1 MLTREDLAAIGAMM
15 DEKLNAVRT
24 EVGVL
29 MDEKLEPV
37 KADMAEM
44 KADIAEMKE
53 DIVGIKEDITGI
65 EERVTGIEERV
76 TGIEGRLTENEQR
89 THELKLLMENET
101 NRAVG
106 LVLDGH
112 ESLRQMIEGR
122 LVTKDDREQDRI
134 RICALEGVTKL
145 HTAQIAE
152 LKKKTGFL
160 FISLYISLK
169 KSFA

>member
-122 LVTKDDREQDRI
+122 LVTKDEREQDRI
-134 RICALEGVTKL
+134 RICTLEGVTKL
-145 HTAQIAE
+145 HTTQIAE
-152 LKKKTGFL
+152 LKKK
-160 FISLYISLK
+160 IV
-169 KSFA
+169 

>member
-76 TGIEGRLTENEQR
+76 TGIEGRLTKNEQR

-152 LKKKTGFL
+152 LKKKTG
-160 FISLYISLK
+160 
-169 KSFA
+169 

>member
-44 KADIAEMKE
+44 TADIAEMKE
-53 DIVGIKEDITGI
+53 DIVGMKEDITGI

-76 TGIEGRLTENEQR
+76 TGIEGRLTKNEQR

-152 LKKKTGFL
+152 LKKKTG
-160 FISLYISLK
+160 
-169 KSFA
+169 

>member
-76 TGIEGRLTENEQR
+76 TGIEGRLTKNEQR

-112 ESLRQMIEGR
+112 ESLRQIIEGR
-122 LVTKDDREQDRI
+122 LVTKDDHEQDQI
-134 RICALEGVTKL
+134 RICALEGITKL
-145 HTAQIAE
+145 HTAQIAD
-152 LKKKTGFL
+152 LKKKT
-160 FISLYISLK
+160 S
-169 KSFA
+169 

>member
-1 MLTREDLAAIGAMM
+1 MT
-15 DEKLNAVRT
+15 K
-24 EVGVL
+24 
-29 MDEKLEPV
+29 
-37 KADMAEM
+37 
-44 KADIAEMKE
+44 
-53 DIVGIKEDITGI
+53 
-65 EERVTGIEERV
+65 
-76 TGIEGRLTENEQR
+76 NEQR

-152 LKKKTGFL
+152 LKKKTG
-160 FISLYISLK
+160 
-169 KSFA
+169 

>member
-15 DEKLNAVRT
+15 DEKL
-24 EVGVL
+24 
-29 MDEKLEPV
+29 EPV
-37 KADMAEM
+37 RADMAGM
-44 KADIAEMKE
+44 KADIAEMKA

-145 HTAQIAE
+145 HTALIAE
-152 LKKKTGFL
+152 LKKKTG
-160 FISLYISLK
+160 
-169 KSFA
+169 

>member
-76 TGIEGRLTENEQR
+76 TGIEGRLTKNEQR

-122 LVTKDDREQDRI
+122 LVTKDEREQDRI
-134 RICALEGVTKL
+134 RICTLEGVTKL
-145 HTAQIAE
+145 HTTQIAE
-152 LKKKTGFL
+152 LKKK
-160 FISLYISLK
+160 IV
-169 KSFA
+169 

>member
-152 LKKKTGFL
+152 LKKKTG
-160 FISLYISLK
+160 
-169 KSFA
+169 

>member
-1 MLTREDLAAIGAMM
+1 MNEQALLAAIGTMM
-15 DEKLNAVRT
+15 DEKLEAVKT
-24 EVGVL
+24 EVGAL
-29 MDEKLEPV
+29 MDEKLEAV
-37 KADMAEM
+37 KTE
-44 KADIAEMKE
+44 
-53 DIVGIKEDITGI
+53 VGALMDKKLEAVKTEVGALMDEKLEARLKPI
-65 EERVTGIEERV
+65 EERLTGVEGRVTGIEER
-76 TGIEGRLTENEQR
+76 LTATEKE
-89 THELKLLMENET
+89 THELKILMENET

-152 LKKKTGFL
+152 LKKKTG
-160 FISLYISLK
+160 
-169 KSFA
+169 

>member
-15 DEKLNAVRT
+15 DEKL
-24 EVGVL
+24 
-29 MDEKLEPV
+29 EPV
-37 KADMAEM
+37 RADMAGM
-44 KADIAEMKE
+44 NADIAEMKA

-152 LKKKTGFL
+152 LKKKTG
-160 FISLYISLK
+160 
-169 KSFA
+169 

>member
-15 DEKLNAVRT
+15 DEKL
-24 EVGVL
+24 
-29 MDEKLEPV
+29 EPV
-37 KADMAEM
+37 RADMAGM
-44 KADIAEMKE
+44 KADIAEMKA

-145 HTAQIAE
+145 HTAQIEE
-152 LKKKTGFL
+152 LKKKTG
-160 FISLYISLK
+160 
-169 KSFA
+169 

>member
-44 KADIAEMKE
+44 KADMAEMKE

-152 LKKKTGFL
+152 LKKKTG
-160 FISLYISLK
+160 
-169 KSFA
+169 

>member
-65 EERVTGIEERV
+65 EERVTGIE
-76 TGIEGRLTENEQR
+76 GRLTENEQR

-122 LVTKDDREQDRI
+122 LVTKDEREQDRI
-134 RICALEGVTKL
+134 RICTLEGVTKL
-145 HTAQIAE
+145 HTTQIAE
-152 LKKKTGFL
+152 LKKK
-160 FISLYISLK
+160 IV
-169 KSFA
+169 

>member
-44 KADIAEMKE
+44 KADMAEMKE
-53 DIVGIKEDITGI
+53 DIVGIKEDI
-65 EERVTGIEERV
+65 TGIEERV

-122 LVTKDDREQDRI
+122 LVTKDEREQDRI
-134 RICALEGVTKL
+134 RICTLEGVTKL
-145 HTAQIAE
+145 HTTQIAE
-152 LKKKTGFL
+152 LKKK
-160 FISLYISLK
+160 IV
-169 KSFA
+169 

>member
-76 TGIEGRLTENEQR
+76 TGIEGRLTKNEQR

-134 RICALEGVTKL
+134 RICAL
-145 HTAQIAE
+145 
-152 LKKKTGFL
+152 
-160 FISLYISLK
+160 
-169 KSFA
+169 

>member
-76 TGIEGRLTENEQR
+76 TGIEERVTGIEERVTGIEGRLTKNEQR

-152 LKKKTGFL
+152 LKKKTG
-160 FISLYISLK
+160 
-169 KSFA
+169 

>member
-15 DEKLNAVRT
+15 DEKL
-24 EVGVL
+24 
-29 MDEKLEPV
+29 EPV
-37 KADMAEM
+37 RADMAGM
-44 KADIAEMKE
+44 KADIAEMKA

-152 LKKKTGFL
+152 LKKKTG
-160 FISLYISLK
+160 
-169 KSFA
+169 